1 MDAAVELMR
10 KEQKRKP
17 ENFRE
22 LNKTAVKGQILFTGS
37 SLMEM
42 FPAEDFLREEN
53 SEQIIYNRGIGGF
66 ITDDMLRNMNEQIFD
81 LEPSAVFINIGTN
94 DISDSSKSFSEVL
107 SHMLTNYEKILL
119 QIKDRLPDTK
129 VFTMAFYPVCT
140 TGRENEPAFINRN
153 NQNLP
158 IANQAV
164 RELAEKMGYCYI
176 DVNDGL
182 TDENGMLK
190 EEITIDGIHMY
201 PDGYRIVWNN
211 MKPYLYALR

>member
-1 MDAAVELMR
+1 MDAAVEFMR
-10 KEQKRKP
+10 KEQKRKL

-22 LNKTAVKGQILFTGS
+22 LNKTAQKGQILFTGS

-42 FPAEDFLREEN
+42 FPIEDFLREEN
-53 SEQIIYNRGIGGF
+53 SGQIIYNRGIGGF
-66 ITDDMLRNMNEQIFD
+66 VTDDMLQNMNEQILD

-94 DISDSSKSFSEVL
+94 DISDSSKTFDEVL
-107 SHMLTNYEKILL
+107 AHMLTNYEKILQ

-129 VFTMAFYPVCT
+129 VFTLAFYPVCT

-190 EEITIDGIHMY
+190 EDITIDGIHMY